1 MFTKV
6 SERNLYLYPN
16 LEAMQRSKRIKIR
29 TSDLREVELEL
40 VKLEGS
46 PGARTVKSR
55 LERGEMREEE

>member
-46 PGARTVKSR
+46 HGARTVKSR